1 MTIKVGINGF
11 GRIGRNIFRATDK
24 LKGDFE
30 IVAVNDLGDAATFA
44 HLLKYDTALGT
55 FGPEVSAG
63 GDSIKVDGRAVKFLS
78 HKDPGELPWKD
89 LGVDIVIESTG
100 LFTDA
105 TKARVHID
113 KGGAQKVVISAPA
126 TNQDYT
132 VVFGVNHKGYDPKK
146 HNVVSNASCTTN
158 CFVPLAKVL
167 NDSFGIERGMM
178 TTIHAYTAD
187 QKLQDLP
194 HKDLRRARAAA
205 DNVIPTST
213 GANRA
218 VAEVLP
224 ELAGKFAGMAFR
236 VPILDVSVV
245 DLTVE
250 LKTNA
255 NAKTINAAFDEAAK
269 GALKGILAVSHEELV
284 SSDFK
289 SNPHSSIVDAPL
301 TLELE
306 SHWAKVVSWY
316 DNEWGFSCRMV
327 DLINYTDSRARG
339 PERAARQRRHR
350 RRRAHQGGDPNP
362 GASRRARRH
371 GHRDVPP
378 RTPKGRRPFAF
389 VAAGGGRAFDAVGS
403 RGAIC
408 RGLRR

>member
-11 GRIGRNIFRATDK
+11 GRIGRNIFRAADK
-24 LKGDFE
+24 LKADFE

-44 HLLKYDTALGT
+44 HLLKYDTALGI
-55 FGPEVSAG
+55 FGPEVSG
-63 GDSIKVDGRAVKFLS
+63 SGDSIKVDGRTVKFLS
-78 HKDPGELPWKD
+78 VKDPGELPWKD
-89 LGVDIVIESTG
+89 LGVDVVIESTG

-113 KGGAQKVVISAPA
+113 KGGAKKVVISAPA

-146 HNVVSNASCTTN
+146 HNVISNASCTTN

-250 LKTNA
+250 LKNAA
-255 NAKTINAAFDEAAK
+255 NAKAINAAFEEASK

-289 SNPHSSIVDAPL
+289 SDPHSSIVDAPL
-301 TLELE
+301 TLELGA
-306 SHWAKVVSWY
+306 HWAKVVSWY

-327 DLINYTDSRARG
+327 DLINYM
-339 PERAARQRRHR
+339 AAR
-350 RRRAHQGGDPNP
+350 
-362 GASRRARRH
+362 
-371 GHRDVPP
+371 
-378 RTPKGRRPFAF
+378 
-389 VAAGGGRAFDAVGS
+389 
-403 RGAIC
+403 
-408 RGLRR
+408 L

>member
-1 MTIKVGINGF
+1 MTTKVGINGF
-11 GRIGRNIFRATDK
+11 GRIGRNIFRAADQMK
-24 LKGDFE
+24 PDFE
-30 IVAVNDLGDAATFA
+30 IVAVNDIGDAATFA

-55 FGPEVSAG
+55 FGPNVSAT
-63 GDSIKVDGRAVKFLS
+63 GDAIKVGGRTVKFLS
-78 HKDPGELPWKD
+78 HRDPADLPWKD

-113 KGGAQKVVISAPA
+113 KGGAKKVVISAPA

-132 VVFGVNHKGYDPKK
+132 VVMGVNHKGYDPKK
-146 HNVVSNASCTTN
+146 HNVISNASCTTN
-158 CFVPLAKVL
+158 CFVPVAKVL
-167 NDSFGIERGMM
+167 HDSFGIERGMM

-205 DNVIPTST
+205 DNIIPTST

-224 ELAGKFAGMAFR
+224 ELTGKFAGMAFR

-250 LKTNA
+250 LWKAATVEE
-255 NAKTINAAFDEAAK
+255 INGAFDAAAA
-269 GALKGILAVSHEELV
+269 GALKGILSVSHEELV
-284 SSDFK
+284 SSDLK
-289 SNPHSSIVDAPL
+289 GDPHSSIVDAPL
-301 TLELE
+301 TLSL
-306 SHWAKVVSWY
+306 SPNWAKIVSWY

-327 DLINYTDSRARG
+327 DLLTYMTAR
-339 PERAARQRRHR
+339 
-350 RRRAHQGGDPNP
+350 
-362 GASRRARRH
+362 
-371 GHRDVPP
+371 
-378 RTPKGRRPFAF
+378 
-389 VAAGGGRAFDAVGS
+389 
-403 RGAIC
+403 
-408 RGLRR
+408 L

>member
-11 GRIGRNIFRATDK
+11 GRIGRNIYRAADK
-24 LKGDFE
+24 LKADFE
-30 IVAVNDLGDAATFA
+30 IVAVNDLGDAHTFA
-44 HLLKYDTALGT
+44 HLLKHDTALGT
-55 FGPEVSAG
+55 FGPDVSAS
-63 GDSIKVDGRAVKFLS
+63 GDSIKVDGRSVKFLS
-78 HKDPGELPWKD
+78 VKDPGELPWKD
-89 LGVDIVIESTG
+89 LGVDFVIESTG

-113 KGGAQKVVISAPA
+113 KGGAKKVIISAPA

-132 VVFGVNHKGYDPKK
+132 VVMGVNHKGLDPKK
-146 HNVVSNASCTTN
+146 HNIISNASCTTN

-224 ELAGKFAGMAFR
+224 ELAGKFQGMAFR

-250 LKTNA
+250 LNKATT
-255 NAKTINAAFDEAAK
+255 AKDINAAFEAASK
-269 GALKGILAVSHEELV
+269 GELKGILAVSHEELV

-289 SNPHSSIVDAPL
+289 SDPHSSIVDAPL
-301 TLELE
+301 TLMLGDK
-306 SHWAKVVSWY
+306 WAKVVSWY

-327 DLINYTDSRARG
+327 DLITYM
-339 PERAARQRRHR
+339 AAR
-350 RRRAHQGGDPNP
+350 
-362 GASRRARRH
+362 
-371 GHRDVPP
+371 
-378 RTPKGRRPFAF
+378 
-389 VAAGGGRAFDAVGS
+389 
-403 RGAIC
+403 
-408 RGLRR
+408 L

>member
-11 GRIGRNIFRATDK
+11 GRIGRNIYRAADK
-24 LKGDFE
+24 LKADFE

-55 FGPEVSAG
+55 FGPEVSAS
-63 GDSIKVDGRAVKFLS
+63 GDSIKVDGRDVKFLS
-78 HKDPGELPWKD
+78 VRDPGELPWKE
-89 LGVDIVIESTG
+89 LGVDLVIESTG

-113 KGGAQKVVISAPA
+113 KGGAQKVIISAPA

-146 HNVVSNASCTTN
+146 HNVISNASCTTN

-178 TTIHAYTAD
+178 TTVHAYTAD

-236 VPILDVSVV
+236 VPILDVSLV

-250 LKTNA
+250 LKNAA
-255 NAKTINAAFDEAAK
+255 NAKAINAAFEEASK

-301 TLELE
+301 TLELGA
-306 SHWAKVVSWY
+306 HWAKVVSWY

-327 DLINYTDSRARG
+327 DLINYM
-339 PERAARQRRHR
+339 AA
-350 RRRAHQGGDPNP
+350 
-362 GASRRARRH
+362 
-371 GHRDVPP
+371 
-378 RTPKGRRPFAF
+378 K
-389 VAAGGGRAFDAVGS
+389 
-403 RGAIC
+403 
-408 RGLRR
+408 L

>member
-1 MTIKVGINGF
+1 MTTKVGINGF
-11 GRIGRNIFRATDK
+11 GRIGRNIYRAADQ
-24 LKGDFE
+24 LKPDFE
-30 IVAVNDLGDAATFA
+30 IVAVNDIGDAATFA

-55 FGPEVSAG
+55 FGPDVSASA
-63 GDSIKVDGRAVKFLS
+63 DAIKVGGRAVKFLS
-78 HKDPGELPWKD
+78 HRDPAELPWKD
-89 LGVDIVIESTG
+89 LGVDIVVESTG

-113 KGGAQKVVISAPA
+113 KGGAKKVVISAPA

-132 VVFGVNHKGYDPKK
+132 VVMGVNHKGYDPKK
-146 HNVVSNASCTTN
+146 HNVISNASCTTN
-158 CFVPLAKVL
+158 CFVPVAKVL
-167 NDSFGIERGMM
+167 HDSFGIERGMM

-205 DNVIPTST
+205 DNIIPTST

-224 ELAGKFAGMAFR
+224 ELTGKFGGMAFR

-250 LKTNA
+250 LGKAATVEE
-255 NAKTINAAFDEAAK
+255 INGAFDAAAA
-269 GALKGILAVSHEELV
+269 GELRGILSVSHEELV

-289 SNPHSSIVDAPL
+289 GDPHSAIVDAPL
-301 TLELE
+301 TLSL
-306 SHWAKVVSWY
+306 SPNWAKIVSWY

-327 DLINYTDSRARG
+327 DLITYM
-339 PERAARQRRHR
+339 AAR
-350 RRRAHQGGDPNP
+350 
-362 GASRRARRH
+362 
-371 GHRDVPP
+371 
-378 RTPKGRRPFAF
+378 
-389 VAAGGGRAFDAVGS
+389 
-403 RGAIC
+403 
-408 RGLRR
+408 L

>member
-1 MTIKVGINGF
+1 MALKVGINGF
-11 GRIGRNIFRATDK
+11 GRIGRNIYRAAWA
-24 LKGDFE
+24 LKPDFE
-30 IVAVNDLGDAATFA
+30 IVAVNDIGDAKTFA
-44 HLLKYDTALGT
+44 HLLKHDTALGT
-55 FGPEVSAG
+55 FEPAVKAEGEA
-63 GDSIKVDGRAVKFLS
+63 IHVDGHQVKFMTQ
-78 HKDPGELPWKD
+78 KDPAELPWRD
-89 LGVDIVIESTG
+89 LGVDLVVESTG

-113 KGGAQKVVISAPA
+113 KGGAKKVIISAPA
-126 TNQDYT
+126 THQDYT
-132 VVFGVNHKGYDPKK
+132 VVMGVNHKGYDSSK
-146 HNVVSNASCTTN
+146 HDVISNASCTTN

-178 TTIHAYTAD
+178 TTVHAYTSD

-224 ELAGKFAGMAFR
+224 ELAGKFQGMAFR
-236 VPILDVSVV
+236 VPLLDVSVV

-250 LKTNA
+250 LQKATT
-255 NAKTINAAFDEAAK
+255 AKDINAAFDEAAK
-269 GALKGILAVSHEELV
+269 GSLKGILAVSHEELV

-301 TLELE
+301 TLMLG

-327 DLINYTDSRARG
+327 DLSSYLADS
-339 PERAARQRRHR
+339 
-350 RRRAHQGGDPNP
+350 
-362 GASRRARRH
+362 
-371 GHRDVPP
+371 
-378 RTPKGRRPFAF
+378 
-389 VAAGGGRAFDAVGS
+389 
-403 RGAIC
+403 
-408 RGLRR
+408 L

>member
-11 GRIGRNIFRATDK
+11 GRIGRNIYRAADK
-24 LKGDFE
+24 LNAEFE

-44 HLLKYDTALGT
+44 HLLKHDTALGT
-55 FGPEVSAG
+55 FGPAVSAS
-63 GDSIKVDGRAVKFLS
+63 GDTIKVDGRSVKFLS
-78 HKDPGELPWKD
+78 MKDPGELPWKD
-89 LGVDIVIESTG
+89 LGVDLVIESTG

-113 KGGAQKVVISAPA
+113 KGGAKKVIISAPA

-132 VVFGVNHKGYDPKK
+132 VVMGVNHKGYDPKK
-146 HNVVSNASCTTN
+146 HNVISNASCTTN

-224 ELAGKFAGMAFR
+224 ELAGKFQGMAFR

-250 LKTNA
+250 LSKATT
-255 NAKTINAAFDEAAK
+255 AKDINAAFEAASK
-269 GALKGILAVSHEELV
+269 GELKGILGVSHEELV

-289 SNPHSSIVDAPL
+289 SDPRSSIVDAPL
-301 TLELE
+301 TLMLGD
-306 SHWAKVVSWY
+306 SWAKVVSWY

-327 DLINYTDSRARG
+327 DLVTHM
-339 PERAARQRRHR
+339 AA
-350 RRRAHQGGDPNP
+350 
-362 GASRRARRH
+362 S
-371 GHRDVPP
+371 
-378 RTPKGRRPFAF
+378 
-389 VAAGGGRAFDAVGS
+389 
-403 RGAIC
+403 
-408 RGLRR
+408 L